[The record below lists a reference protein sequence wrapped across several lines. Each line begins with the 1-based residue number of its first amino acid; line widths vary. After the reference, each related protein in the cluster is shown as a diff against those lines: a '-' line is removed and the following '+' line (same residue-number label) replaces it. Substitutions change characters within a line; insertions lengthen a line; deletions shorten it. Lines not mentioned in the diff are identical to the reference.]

1 MRDFAW
7 WSGLTL
13 TDARTA
19 LAAAGDALAS
29 FDDEH
34 LVAADAGWAA
44 DPASTTPRTSRRF
57 ALAAFDEYFLGYTDR
72 SDVCDPLHAPRVVP
86 GLNGVFQP
94 ILVNGA
100 GVVEG
105 LWKATRAKGAASV
118 ALDGF
123 DRSIDPSG
131 LRARPRPVG
140 AVPRR
145 TTGHDHGG
153 HVTARREMRNGRCRD
168 RGTARSVARSYC
180 SSAACSSRVM
190 VTWSPSST
198 PPVSRAA
205 L

>member
-57 ALAAFDEYFLGYTDR
+57 VLAAFDEYFLGYTDR

-105 LWKATRAKGAASV
+105 LWKVDQGEGRGIRRTRRLRPV
-118 ALDGF
+118 
-123 DRSIDPSG
+123 DRPVG
-131 LRARPRPVG
+131 LRARPRPLG

-145 TTGHDHGG
+145 ATGRDHG
-153 HVTARREMRNGRCRD
+153 
-168 RGTARSVARSYC
+168 
-180 SSAACSSRVM
+180 SA
-190 VTWSPSST
+190 T
-198 PPVSRAA
+198 
-205 L
+205 